1 MFGCIRKVYREATAH
16 RMSMTKPPKFT
27 GNLLNPSRYSIIPV
41 DLVRYSIIGRLQ
53 NIGARVRGSPR
64 TPRPGDVDF
73 LGFFGGTFTLFS
85 GFGGTW
91 TLKSRVQLCT

>member
-1 MFGCIRKVYREATAH
+1 MFGCIIKVYREATAH

-53 NIGARVRGSPR
+53 NPVTSLLGGAGRAATYQTVAF
-64 TPRPGDVDF
+64 F
-73 LGFFGGTFTLFS
+73 LSYRL
-85 GFGGTW
+85 
-91 TLKSRVQLCT
+91 L